1 MSGCEKYA
9 ELMNRYLDGDLPA
22 SQISDLLDHLE
33 TCASCRNRFDALK
46 IMAFEMRH
54 MQTDPPSAL
63 HGQIMQAV
71 QRSNQRRP
79 RAYLKTAFAIAACA
93 AVMALAVNGNFF
105 QIADNYLFANK
116 SVSTETSTE
125 TSAETSAD
133 QADGAAP
140 AQAPVQSPAGA
151 MGNSPAQTNESGLA
165 PPEAD
170 APSESEVS
178 VRLPAMDDGL
188 PELAGDENA
197 AEDPMLLDEAA
208 PAEKASASLSSAG
221 AQESGRGRQ
230 AQQSDDLKTEAAK
243 RSGSDSD
250 ADSDQPFRVPPLDTD
265 EVFAF
270 YCVALGQGSI
280 PNAVDQNEIV
290 RFPDKNCLYIY
301 VQTTQFTKKGCENLL
316 SQSGFAIREGANLP
330 ETDESMPYGLIVIY
344 GYEMD

>member
-1 MSGCEKYA
+1 
-9 ELMNRYLDGDLPA
+9 
-22 SQISDLLDHLE
+22 
-33 TCASCRNRFDALK
+33 
-46 IMAFEMRH
+46 
-54 MQTDPPSAL
+54 
-63 HGQIMQAV
+63 
-71 QRSNQRRP
+71 
-79 RAYLKTAFAIAACA
+79 
-93 AVMALAVNGNFF
+93 
-105 QIADNYLFANK
+105 
-116 SVSTETSTE
+116 
-125 TSAETSAD
+125 
-133 QADGAAP
+133 
-140 AQAPVQSPAGA
+140 
-151 MGNSPAQTNESGLA
+151 
-165 PPEAD
+165 
-170 APSESEVS
+170 
-178 VRLPAMDDGL
+178 MDDGL
-188 PELAGDENA
+188 PELVGDENA

-280 PNAVDQNEIV
+280 PNAFDQNEIV